1 MSVSFARGLGYESG
15 VQLNTLRDQAELPS
29 GWIEDQNFAVPMRA
43 TRGRIDCAFAVDR
56 SNAARHLG
64 RGEPMGDSALN
75 EAYVQVRE
83 ALNHGA
89 GQAIVARLHTSAA
102 ALKWI
107 VIRAVEVTIKVGQG
121 GKLSLDDA
129 LPLGESWLNGQDNS
143 QYHLNFLGAKIIRYS
158 VSCLAT
164 LPDDFVFA
172 VKHLEC
178 FNDGV
183 QIAFWADEKRIGG
196 MNAAN
201 DVISLRLYDPN
212 GELLESLSGS
222 LDPAALD
229 DAGQSLY
236 LPNVAAVAAP
246 TLQIVTGNTTT
257 IPVLSDAYGYTQSA
271 QPKWPRSQTQIYFT
285 EGGTAYTADDYQRA
299 VDALERTPF
308 PYTYIAA
315 GGSTA
320 VGLLGKLAQLAYRTN
335 RQFKFDVPGHLDVE
349 GAIEFVEQLNLSAS
363 AEAHLLQ
370 AFWAPLKS
378 ADPLG
383 LNPRG
388 FFGTA
393 TLNIALA
400 CTRNAQIDARGFAP
414 KHYPIAGREHPVRRQ
429 LIEQVTFPTQQELNA
444 LAKAKINPVIY
455 ETYSGGGR
463 YVFYDSLTMAPV
475 ENSPRKLAAVADMST
490 SIDAFVTRYG
500 KDVLQLPMEVA
511 IKRMEDALY
520 RLFEGAQTAGWLIPS
535 AEPEM
540 KGGAYRYVVQA
551 NTQRPYDTMDV
562 SYWLR
567 YDGTVRQ
574 VFVTQT
580 LSR

>member
-1 MSVSFARGLGYESG
+1 MSVSFVRGLGYESG
-15 VQLNTLRDQAELPS
+15 VQLNALRDNAELPS
-29 GWIEDQNFAVPMRA
+29 GWVEDQNFAVPMRA
-43 TRGRIDCAFAVDR
+43 TRGRIDRAFTVDR
-56 SNAARHLG
+56 SNAAKRLG
-64 RGEPMGDSALN
+64 RGEPIRDNALN
-75 EAYVQVRE
+75 EAYVLVRE
-83 ALNHGA
+83 ALNNGA
-89 GQAIVARLHTSAA
+89 GQAVVARLHTSAA

-107 VIRAVEVTIKVGQG
+107 VVSAAKDGEGALTG
-121 GKLSLDDA
+121 GYTFA
-129 LPLGESWLNGQDNS
+129 LAADEPT
-143 QYHLNFLGAKIIRYS
+143 A
-158 VSCLAT
+158 
-164 LPDDFVFA
+164 DFVFA

-183 QIAFWADEKRIGG
+183 QVAFWADEKRVGG
-196 MNAAN
+196 VNVAN
-201 DVISLRLYDPN
+201 DIISLRLYDPN

-222 LDPAALD
+222 LDPTALD
-229 DAGQSLY
+229 DAGQSLH
-236 LPNVAAVAAP
+236 LPNVAAVAAE
-246 TLQIVTGNTTT
+246 TLQIVTGDTTT
-257 IPVLSDAYGYTQSA
+257 IPSTADAYGYTAGA
-271 QPKWPRSQTQIYFT
+271 QPKWLRSETQVYFT
-285 EGGTAYTADDYQRA
+285 EGGTAYTVDDYQRA
-299 VDALERTPF
+299 IAALERTPF
-308 PYTYIAA
+308 PFTYISA

-320 VGLLGKLAQLAYRTN
+320 PGLIDRLAQLAYQTN
-335 RQFKFDVPGHLDVE
+335 RQLKFDVPGNLDVE

-363 AEAHLLQ
+363 AEAHLIQ

-378 ADPLG
+378 ADPMG

-414 KHYPIAGREHPVRRQ
+414 KHYPIAGREHPVSRQ
-429 LIEQVTFPTQQELNA
+429 VIEQVTFPTQQELNA
-444 LAKAKINPVIY
+444 LAKAKINPVVY

-463 YVFYDSLTMAPV
+463 YVFRDSLTMAPV

-490 SIDAFVTRYG
+490 SIDEFVTRYG

-535 AEPEM
+535 DEPEM

-551 NTQRPYDTMDV
+551 NAQRPYDTMDV